1 MSFQDDINCDEEIN
15 LSQKFFKLVK
25 SSNLKEIQKFCLDI
39 NIKPWEFI
47 EEDDYTGSYKLF
59 N

>member
-1 MSFQDDINCDEEIN
+1 MSFQDDIDCDEEIN
-15 LSQKFFKLVK
+15 LSLKFFKVVK
-25 SSNLKEIQKFCLDI
+25 SSNLKEIQKFFLDI